1 MKKIIII
8 ILFLLH
14 LMPIA
19 SAQIQVKKAPTS
31 KTLISLRMGMVSLSQ
46 IGDNFY
52 LVLQS
57 DNQYDKAYVIH
68 LGKEK
73 AASIQSLESLIEI
86 ASTIKKDD
94 FYQLDNTDEN
104 LTIMRGLVKTEIWI
118 KGRYHAGYGKTSK
131 GELEKILDKL
141 TFEVY

>member
-1 MKKIIII
+1 M
-8 ILFLLH
+8 
-14 LMPIA
+14 
-19 SAQIQVKKAPTS
+19 
-31 KTLISLRMGMVSLSQ
+31 SLRMGMVSLNQ

-57 DNQYDKAYVIH
+57 DNHYDKAYVIH

-73 AASIQSLESLIEI
+73 AASMQSLESLIEI